1 MGRLLNADDDRP
13 GCIPRAVL
21 SHAFWQRA
29 YGGSPSVVGQTLT
42 LSAHPVEIIGVAPA
56 GFFGVE
62 VGKSFDV
69 AVPACAD
76 PVFSDDGKGRI
87 RSGTNWW
94 LSVFGRLKPGW
105 TLDAASAHLAA
116 LSPDLFR
123 ATLPPAYPAVSVP
136 KYLAFT
142 LAAFPGASGVSELRE
157 AYASPLWLLL
167 ALAGLVLLIACANLA
182 NLLLAR
188 ATARQREI
196 AVRLGLGASRGRV
209 VRQLL
214 TESLLLALL
223 GGVGATLAAGA
234 LSRAFVARLD
244 TPNHVTALT
253 LGNDWRVLAFIAAV
267 SLLTCVFFGLA
278 PALSATTVSPS
289 SLMRANARGATS
301 GRDVIGVRRG
311 LLVAQV
317 ALSVVLLFG
326 SLLFARTLRNLVT
339 LDPGFDAHGVVT
351 ASVNFR
357 RLGLPTD
364 RRPAFRRD
372 LVERVRALPGV
383 QAAALVQV
391 VPVSGS
397 SSGNDVWPEGNP
409 SQQFG
414 ASFNWVGPGYFET
427 LHTPVVA
434 GRSFGDSDTPQSI
447 LTAVVN
453 ETFAARLGANG
464 TSAIGRRFTREPT
477 PSTPATTF
485 EIVGVVRNSTYADLK
500 EPPKPVA
507 FLADGQET
515 GQAFTHLVIRSA
527 LPPPVVTAALTRAF
541 ADVDP
546 RIGLVY
552 GVLSADIQETLV
564 RERLMA
570 TLSGSF
576 AVLAGLLTLVGLYGL
591 NAYTVTR
598 RANEI
603 GVRMALGAGRSA
615 IARLILV
622 ETGVVL
628 AAGAVIGIALAL
640 AAASAAATLLFGVR
654 PYDAGLL
661 LSHTG
666 HSRRHRARRQLRA
679 GTPGDAHRSCRRAAG
694 RVMRSPEHAGVT
706 KANASTELSSPEPP
720 VRQSGRCDLGR
731 QSSNHAAAGVECR
744 YERHAFG
751 RDRRFGPRQPLPRR
765 RAALHP
771 STRFAAS

>member
-1 MGRLLNADDDRP
+1 
-13 GCIPRAVL
+13 
-21 SHAFWQRA
+21 
-29 YGGSPSVVGQTLT
+29 
-42 LSAHPVEIIGVAPA
+42 
-56 GFFGVE
+56 
-62 VGKSFDV
+62 
-69 AVPACAD
+69 
-76 PVFSDDGKGRI
+76 
-87 RSGTNWW
+87 
-94 LSVFGRLKPGW
+94 
-105 TLDAASAHLAA
+105 
-116 LSPDLFR
+116 
-123 ATLPPAYPAVSVP
+123 
-136 KYLAFT
+136 
-142 LAAFPGASGVSELRE
+142 
-157 AYASPLWLLL
+157 
-167 ALAGLVLLIACANLA
+167 
-182 NLLLAR
+182 
-188 ATARQREI
+188 
-196 AVRLGLGASRGRV
+196 
-209 VRQLL
+209 
-214 TESLLLALL
+214 
-223 GGVGATLAAGA
+223 
-234 LSRAFVARLD
+234 
-244 TPNHVTALT
+244 
-253 LGNDWRVLAFIAAV
+253 
-267 SLLTCVFFGLA
+267 
-278 PALSATTVSPS
+278 
-289 SLMRANARGATS
+289 MRANARGATS

-326 SLLFARTLRNLVT
+326 SLLFVRTLRNLVT

-654 PYDAGLL
+654 PYDAALL
-661 LSHTG
+661 LSTLVILAAIALAG
-666 HSRRHRARRQLRA
+666 SYAPARRAMRIDPAVALRA
-679 GTPGDAHRSCRRAAG
+679 
-694 RVMRSPEHAGVT
+694 E
-706 KANASTELSSPEPP
+706 
-720 VRQSGRCDLGR
+720 
-731 QSSNHAAAGVECR
+731 
-744 YERHAFG
+744 
-751 RDRRFGPRQPLPRR
+751 
-765 RAALHP
+765 
-771 STRFAAS
+771 